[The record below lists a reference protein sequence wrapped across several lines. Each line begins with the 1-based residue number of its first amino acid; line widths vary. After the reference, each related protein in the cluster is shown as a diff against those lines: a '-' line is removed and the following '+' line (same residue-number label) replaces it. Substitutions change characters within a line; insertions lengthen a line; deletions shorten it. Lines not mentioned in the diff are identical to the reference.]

1 MTNFNDVWQVILD
14 DNARPLIGKI
24 EFCEPNTTTL
34 KEIYDDTEQVTEN
47 PMYVNK
53 RTTHQILLGEGD
65 YTVRYYRFIGKGN
78 MESDN
83 NEGSWFNYKTELVK
97 GNVSSSGTGSNAM
110 VNTIAELK
118 NVVPSDGDVISVVG
132 YNDKFDCPR
141 RDYVWVANSMAE
153 DDGGYH
159 IKSSKTTT
167 GVWELKVPGSYIDVR
182 WFGDIPD
189 STYNPSSGSQK
200 SSIGQR
206 AAAADVANLLG
217 KDLYFP
223 RGYYIFDGTNTI
235 NVSKDIICD
244 NGVKFVVKSGTTGTK
259 IMCHELHRCDK
270 TPLFISNSTETQ
282 IGGYELN
289 ADWIKLSWFSTNTIS
304 ANGARV
310 GYILD
315 STTKTTPMSL
325 SNCTLDVQAKNSTF
339 SLNLDNVNVI
349 SNHLLTGSVYVAHMN
364 INQSWFEYDYDLSDL
379 SVGQGCDVKL
389 VDCNDADSYIKL
401 KNKCVKYDYGDLGE
415 QTIDNADVY
424 AGGTIEN
431 FYGSI
436 TLKGAGN
443 YEIHN
448 ANVTI
453 NGVNA
458 TTTLNL
464 VDCWTTL
471 GGTYSV
477 CGGLELRRGAL
488 NGSSPLQ
495 MLSAGQFNLY
505 DADIGIYLKLYGL
518 SGFTIDNCKIYNTIQ
533 ILGHNN
539 FYIINNIF
547 GTNSKIEYTGDANG
561 MYGTF
566 NNNII
571 KYDSLGWHYSSNIA
585 NTTVGIVWSGN
596 HSSMMTHFI
605 TLDRTNFKPDDSDH
619 TYVYKDNTGLNTLQ
633 QNTSKVITGY
643 VEDGMFPSQ
652 QTGGWKDDAFC
663 ILAAISKKN
672 DEYTMWEGVW
682 WNYWNRTDDG
692 VKTGLWLYQ
701 DFFAVGTTVRVVED
715 FQIYPSKNGES
726 PAYTTY
732 MNINGKNF
740 QVSTQPTICTLTLNT
755 DSSSLYNYK
764 VDPPF
769 ESVLKCNGCGNLS
782 TPFMSAVNMRFM
794 MKISKV

>member
-65 YTVRYYRFIGKGN
+65 YTVRYYRYIGNGN

-97 GNVSSSGTGSNAM
+97 GSVSSSGTGSNAM

-118 NVVPSDGDVISVVG
+118 NVVPSDGDVVSVVG

-141 RDYVWVANSMAE
+141 RDYVWIANSLAE

-189 STYNPSSGSQK
+189 STYNPSSGSQT

-206 AAAADVANLLG
+206 SAAADIANVLG

-223 RGYYIFDGTNTI
+223 RGNYIFDGTNTI

-259 IMCHELHRCDK
+259 IICHELHRCDK
-270 TPLFISNSTETQ
+270 TPLFISNSIETQ
-282 IGGYELN
+282 LGGYELN
-289 ADWIKLSWFSTNTIS
+289 ADWIKLSWFSASTVN

-349 SNHLLTGSVYVAHMN
+349 SNHLLTGSVEVAHMN

-379 SVGQGCDVKL
+379 IVGQGCDVKL
-389 VDCNDADSYIKL
+389 ADCNDANSYIKL

-415 QTIDNADVY
+415 QTIYNADVY
-424 AGGTIEN
+424 SGGTIEN

-436 TLKGAGN
+436 TLKNAGN

-453 NGVNA
+453 NGVNS

-464 VDCWTTL
+464 IDCWTFL

-477 CGGLELRRGAL
+477 CGGLELRRGSL

-495 MLSAGQFNLY
+495 VLSSGNFGIY
-505 DADIGIYLKLYGL
+505 DADIGIYLKLFGL
-518 SGFTIDNCKIYNTIQ
+518 SGYTIDNCKIYNTIQ
-533 ILGHNN
+533 IIGHSN

-566 NNNII
+566 KNNII
-571 KYDSLGWHYSSNIA
+571 HYDSLGWHYSSNIA
-585 NTTVGIVWSGN
+585 NTIVGIVWSGN
-596 HSSMMTHFI
+596 HSDMTNHFI
-605 TLDRTNFKPDDSDH
+605 TLDRTNFKARDIEH
-619 TYVYKDNTGLNTLQ
+619 TYVYKDNTGLYTVQQEWTTATTGKVRNGMTSSVDSNT
-633 QNTSKVITGY
+633 ICY
-643 VEDGMFPSQ
+643 
-652 QTGGWKDDAFC
+652 
-663 ILAAISKKN
+663 LAAIRGSTSSLW
-672 DEYTMWEGVW
+672 D
-682 WNYWNRTDDG
+682 
-692 VKTGLWLYQ
+692 GLWWLSIGYKSEGTMTGK
-701 DFFAVGTTVRVVED
+701 DIKPVIFAVGTIVRPVLDISV
-715 FQIYPSKNGES
+715 F
-726 PAYTTY
+726 TY
-732 MNINGKNF
+732 DNYDDYLTINGRDY
-740 QVSTQPTICTLTLNT
+740 VIWTTPTTEA
-755 DSSSLYNYK
+755 SLELISNYTWQLYSGASNA
-764 VDPPF
+764 F
-769 ESVLKCNGCGNLS
+769 RCHGEGNLS
-782 TPFMSAVNMRFM
+782 GTPLPDKTLNFKITVRNERF
-794 MKISKV
+794 I

>member
-1 MTNFNDVWQVILD
+1 MKTNFYDTWSVILD

-65 YTVRYYRFIGKGN
+65 YTVRYYRYIGNGN

-97 GNVSSSGTGSNAM
+97 GSVSSSGTGSNAM

-118 NVVPSDGDVISVVG
+118 NVVPSDGDVVSVVG

-141 RDYVWVANSMAE
+141 RDYVWIANSLAE

-189 STYNPSSGSQK
+189 SIYNPSSGTQK

-206 AAAADVANLLG
+206 AAAADAANALG

-223 RGYYIFDGTNTI
+223 HGYYIFDGTNTI
-235 NVSKDIICD
+235 NVAKDIICD

-259 IMCHELHRCDK
+259 IICHELHRCDK

-289 ADWIKLSWFSTNTIS
+289 ADWIKLSWFSTNTTT

-315 STTKTTPMSL
+315 STTKNTPMTL

-339 SLNLDNVNVI
+339 SLKLDNVNVI
-349 SNHLLTGSVYVAHMN
+349 SNHLLTGSVEVAHMN
-364 INQSWFEYDYDLSDL
+364 INQSWFEYDYNLSNL
-379 SVGQGCDVKL
+379 TVGQGCDVKL
-389 VDCNDADSYIKL
+389 VDCDNADSYIKL

-436 TLKGAGN
+436 TLKNAGN

-453 NGVNA
+453 NGVTAN
-458 TTTLNL
+458 TTLNL

-477 CGGLELRRGAL
+477 CGGLELRRGSL
-488 NGSSPLQ
+488 NGSSPVQ
-495 MLSAGQFNLY
+495 ILSSGSFNLY

-518 SGFTIDNCKIYNTIQ
+518 NGFTIDSCKIYNTIQ
-533 ILGHNN
+533 IIGHNN

-547 GTNSKIEYTGDANG
+547 DTNSKIDYIGDSTK

-566 NNNII
+566 KNNII
-571 KYDSLGWHYSSNIA
+571 HYDSLGWHYSYSRDDDDYESTA
-585 NTTVGIVWSGN
+585 DVAIVWVSN
-596 HSSMMTHFI
+596 HSDMPNHFI
-605 TLDRTNFKPDDSDH
+605 YLDRTNFKENDNQHS
-619 TYVYKDNTGLNTLQ
+619 YIYKNNTGMNTLQ
-633 QNTSKVITGY
+633 QEWSTLTTGKIRNGVVSQVDSNTICYISALRGNTDSLWDGLWWLSIGY
-643 VEDGMFPSQ
+643 
-652 QTGGWKDDAFC
+652 K
-663 ILAAISKKN
+663 
-672 DEYTMWEGVW
+672 
-682 WNYWNRTDDG
+682 RDG
-692 VKTGLWLYQ
+692 VIVGKDIQPVL
-701 DFFAVGTTVRVVED
+701 FAVGTKV
-715 FQIYPSKNGES
+715 S
-726 PAYTTY
+726 PILDIIVSPYHDDVTEFVDYVT
-732 MNINGKNF
+732 INGTDFVVWTN
-740 QVSTQPTICTLTLNT
+740 PTT
-755 DSSSLYNYK
+755 DASIELKSGYSWQLYSGASNA
-764 VDPPF
+764 F
-769 ESVLKCNGCGNLS
+769 RCHGTGNLS
-782 TPFMSAVNMRFM
+782 GTPIPDQTLRFNVKV
-794 MKISKV
+794 KIDR